1 MIRRHIDVIAV
12 SLIALGLIA
21 LSHSA
26 LVLPIQNNAI
36 RVENITAQLSQCPTS
51 AGLISKIDRLFKH

>member
-21 LSHSA
+21 LSHSQ
-26 LVLPIQNNAI
+26 LLLPIQANAI
-36 RVENITAQLSQCPTS
+36 RVENISAQLSGCPTS
-51 AGLISKIDRLFKH
+51 AKLVSKIDRLFNH